1 MILKLSGVV
10 VVVSAKMLTSFG
22 TMLRSCPSWEKA
34 FQKSSP
40 LHKIIKLY
48 VTEHVY
54 YGQHETNLSVLIIK
68 AS

>member
-10 VVVSAKMLTSFG
+10 VAVSAKMLTSFG
-22 TMLRSCPSWEKA
+22 TMLRSSPSWEKA
-34 FQKSSP
+34 FRKSSP

-54 YGQHETNLSVLIIK
+54 YGQHGTNLSVLIIK